1 MRILRKDDVTK
12 TIPFLLCDEVDHI
25 TGKTGLTPT
34 VRISKNGAP
43 FAAPVGTVS
52 ELGHGWYQLRPAA
65 ADVDTLGPL
74 LLHAEAAGAD
84 PVDIEFQVVAFDV
97 YSELLVL
104 VQPLIARVLTP
115 DGDGGTLTFWAAA
128 KMRAS
133 WYLDQDVSG
142 HDLAFL
148 IYAASDPNT
157 ALAECRGDEITT
169 TAQEKGC
176 LVALEASEQKLP
188 PPGAYRFVLRD
199 QTTDSVLL
207 SGAVRVLAA
216 PDAS

>member
-1 MRILRKDDVTK
+1 MRILRKDDVSK

-43 FAAPVGTVS
+43 FAAPFGTVS
-52 ELGHGWYQLRPAA
+52 EVGHGWYQLRPAA

-84 PVDIEFQVVAFDV
+84 PVDLEFQVVAFDV
-97 YSELLVL
+97 YSTLLVL
-104 VQPLIARVLTP
+104 VQPLSARVATP
-115 DGDGGTLTFWAAA
+115 DGDGGTVTFWAAA

-133 WYLDQDVSG
+133 WHLDEDVSG

-157 ALAECRGDEITT
+157 ALAECRGAEITIA
-169 TAQEKGC
+169 AQEKGC

-207 SGAVRVLAA
+207 SGAVRVAAA